1 LELEHREEALVEAAL
16 AAGHEGVSRRE
27 GVTAAVVL
35 GVKVGRRASA
45 AA

>member
-1 LELEHREEALVEAAL
+1 MTGAVTSVEAAL
-16 AAGHEGVSRRE
+16 EVGHHGVSRRE
-27 GVTAAVVL
+27 GVSPAVVL